1 MQAVGL
7 PRGELVLALVADEEA
22 GSKYGAKWLAEN
34 GHLQADAA
42 LIGEPCGITEP
53 WEAIDLLSRGA
64 ALFSI
69 RVTGTQMH
77 SSLSDRLPAV
87 NATVQAAR
95 LLDRMHRELKGALT
109 YDPHPLC
116 PSGPTVNIGVM
127 AKAGVYYGVYPG
139 EAEFACEVR
148 TLPGMSREALIEDV
162 ERFLEAAMAD
172 EPQLQAELRFED
184 AFYPATEITPSEP
197 IAQAVA
203 SAAAAVL
210 GSSPPFQAFPGTTD
224 AAHLQGVARIP
235 AIAAF
240 GPGYLPRAH
249 SPDES
254 VPMADIAKAAQMYA
268 LASWRYLPGG

>member
-1 MQAVGL
+1 MIEGGELYGLGSGDMKASAAAIVYAAAALQAVGL

-116 PSGPTVNIGVM
+116 PSGPTVKHRSHGKGRCVLRRVSGRGGV
-127 AKAGVYYGVYPG
+127 
-139 EAEFACEVR
+139 R
-148 TLPGMSREALIEDV
+148 L
-162 ERFLEAAMAD
+162 
-172 EPQLQAELRFED
+172 
-184 AFYPATEITPSEP
+184 
-197 IAQAVA
+197 
-203 SAAAAVL
+203 
-210 GSSPPFQAFPGTTD
+210 
-224 AAHLQGVARIP
+224 
-235 AIAAF
+235 
-240 GPGYLPRAH
+240 
-249 SPDES
+249 
-254 VPMADIAKAAQMYA
+254 
-268 LASWRYLPGG
+268 

>member
-64 ALFSI
+64 TLFSI

-116 PSGPTVNIGVM
+116 RSGPTVNIGVM

-184 AFYPATEITPSEP
+184 AFYPATEIAPSEP

-224 AAHLQGVARIP
+224 AAHIQGVARIP

-268 LASWRYLPGG
+268 LASWRYLSGG